1 MEEEMLLSAN
11 EEITVTSGFRLFDYV
26 SVRIDLQTMRG
37 ADLPPSPDSTIF
49 AVITLGDLGSG
60 QPPIRTETN
69 AFSLSDIPDYVELYQ
84 KWGKLVG
91 AGRIEYRFLEFLLS
105 HLRGNPEV
113 RLDFSVQEG
122 QIKKFGVRLGNHVQL
137 FGRFPVD
144 EDVLSRYF
152 SVVETVQ
159 D

>member
-1 MEEEMLLSAN
+1 MLLGH
-11 EEITVTSGFRLFDYV
+11 EEITVTSGFRVFDYV
-26 SVRIDLQTMRG
+26 SVRIDLRTILG

-69 AFSLSDIPDYVELYQ
+69 AFSLSDIPDYIELHQ
-84 KWGKLVG
+84 KWKNLVG
-91 AGRIEYRFLEFLLS
+91 AGRIECKFLGFLLS

-113 RLDFSVQEG
+113 RLDFSVQDG
-122 QIKKFGVRLGNHVQL
+122 QIRKFAVRLGNHVQL